1 MTDSV
6 TLIYIFSHLLFVC
19 IPNKSREV
27 LRQVFFESIAFSK
40 FNGIGNQLFSYFFFE
55 EKFA

>member
-6 TLIYIFSHLLFVC
+6 TLIYIFPYLLFVC

-40 FNGIGNQLFSYFFFE
+40 LNGIGNQFFSYFFFE
-55 EKFA
+55 EKFP